1 MRGLEYLPGAP
12 VLFTLVVALLALPFD
27 LAGFE
32 PFAAYVFRSSGVATF
47 AVPGLG
53 FVASAFVSQACCRFG
68 CPTGALLNFV
78 RARGA
83 TDGFSRRDAA
93 ALALGAVAFL
103 LNAHHLALVLS
114 IKGGS

>member
-27 LAGFE
+27 LAGLE

-53 FVASAFVSQACCRFG
+53 FVASAFVPQACCRFG
-68 CPTGALLNFV
+68 CPTCALLNFV

-103 LNAHHLALVLS
+103 LNAYHLALMRLVR
-114 IKGGS
+114 